1 MFLLACITQW
11 CTSPWLQFP
20 VSSSSQNKA
29 PHASYW
35 QDFSREVAC
44 KGDWFSASARASLRK
59 GQGVETRPSDH
70 TASDSM
76 NCTVSGVSRL
86 ATFFPPR
93 DSTLFVGLL
102 EFCLAPF
109 VLLSHVLLLKVNFL
123 VYTSIHFTIYLSS
136 LGVPLFPFYA
146 ENTLWVSSK
155 VGAAP
160 SWLLHSSDPCYLY
173 FNESQIPS
181 VIKCVIILHTSEKA
195 KIFPIKLWHNAF

>member
-1 MFLLACITQW
+1 MEGKGNCGFQHQQEHHQEKDRGSRQDPVTTQHL
-11 CTSPWLQFP
+11 T
-20 VSSSSQNKA
+20 
-29 PHASYW
+29 
-35 QDFSREVAC
+35 
-44 KGDWFSASARASLRK
+44 
-59 GQGVETRPSDH
+59 T
-70 TASDSM
+70 
-76 NCTVSGVSRL
+76 NCTVSRVSRL
-86 ATFFPPR
+86 VTFFPPS

-136 LGVPLFPFYA
+136 LGIPLFPFYA

-160 SWLLHSSDPCYLY
+160 TWLLHSSDPCYLY

-181 VIKCVIILHTSEKA
+181 VIKCIIILHTSEKA
-195 KIFPIKLWHNAF
+195 KIFPIKL